1 MNGDRDGARDV
12 VNRLFEA
19 TNDHDVESLTRC
31 FAEDYVNETPLH
43 PSRGFRGRDQVRTN
57 WTAIFQGV
65 PDIRAEIVR
74 SAYDGKAAW
83 LECEMAGLRRDGA
96 PHLMRGIIVFQVEN
110 GLISSARFYLEPV
123 DTEDLS
129 VDEAVA
135 SAVGDHDSRG
145 RSQGTAW
152 VARRLGIGGPRAVR
166 ASLGALRI
174 RVPAPGWIRRRGH

>member
-19 TNDHDVESLTRC
+19 TNAHDVESLTRC

-74 SAYDGKAAW
+74 SAYDGNDAW
-83 LECEMAGLRRDGA
+83 VECEMAGLRRDGA

-135 SAVGDHDSRG
+135 SAVGAPTSG
-145 RSQGTAW
+145 RRS
-152 VARRLGIGGPRAVR
+152 
-166 ASLGALRI
+166 
-174 RVPAPGWIRRRGH
+174 